1 MMPDKIPTAPLKS
14 YDAMINAAGRSAAL
28 DDYPWWVGIAVSAG
42 LVGTTDARQVHQ
54 ALQVWLQG
62 WIYERKKSDSQDQS
76 LELVKQ
82 IIEEK

>member
-1 MMPDKIPTAPLKS
+1 MTPDKIPTAPLKT
-14 YDAMINAAGRSAAL
+14 YDTMINAAGRAAAL

-42 LVGTTDARQVHQ
+42 LVGTTDARLVHQ

-62 WIYERKKSDSQDQS
+62 WTYERKKAEPTDPA

-82 IIEEK
+82 IIEEE